1 MSRTAWAGASV
12 AALGMLLAA
21 YPASSAVTVFGGDQA
36 QACYQAAKY
45 GDPTRTGL
53 GDCTLAIESTPL
65 SLDDLAGT
73 YVNRGVVHMLHE
85 QFRLAQA
92 DFDSALQL
100 KANLGEAYV
109 NRGAALI
116 ALHRY
121 AEGIADIDRGLPLR
135 PDEPEKAYYNRAIAD
150 EALDNVKQ
158 AYFDYLKAS
167 ELKPTWT
174 APKTELARFTVR
186 TQ

>member
-92 DFDSALQL
+92 DFEFRAPAQGQS
-100 KANLGEAYV
+100 G
-109 NRGAALI
+109 
-116 ALHRY
+116 
-121 AEGIADIDRGLPLR
+121 RGLCQSRRGPDRPAPLR
-135 PDEPEKAYYNRAIAD
+135 RWHSRHRPRPAAEPGGAGKGLLQPR
-150 EALDNVKQ
+150 
-158 AYFDYLKAS
+158 
-167 ELKPTWT
+167 PG
-174 APKTELARFTVR
+174 R
-186 TQ
+186 